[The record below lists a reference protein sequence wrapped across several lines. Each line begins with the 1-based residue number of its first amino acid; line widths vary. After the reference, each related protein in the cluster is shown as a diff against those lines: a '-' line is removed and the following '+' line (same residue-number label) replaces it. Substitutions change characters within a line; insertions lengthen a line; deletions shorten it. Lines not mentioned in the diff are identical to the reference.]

1 MNHNRL
7 FSQIDKVIFDFDLI
21 KPGDRI
27 LIGASGGKDST
38 ALIEYFANRKKRRD
52 ADFEFAAVH
61 VHSDFAPPIP
71 DGILSLIKEW
81 NVDYREIDVN
91 ILGRLKEGKK
101 MSCYWCST
109 QRRLELN
116 KYAQENGFNKLAL
129 GHHMDDVLET
139 WFMNMFQKGQQCT
152 MLPSMEYEK
161 FPLTMIRPLYYSE
174 EKVII
179 QHAREAGYYG
189 YTCTCNYQDNSTRKT
204 ARSKIAALTE
214 NDSNLK
220 QHLFD
225 SLQNINYEYMPH
237 KIKSEK

>member
-38 ALIEYFANRKKRRD
+38 ALIEYFANRKKRPD
-52 ADFEFAAVH
+52 ADFEFTALH
-61 VHSDFAPPIP
+61 VHSDFATPMPQN
-71 DGILSLIKEW
+71 ILELFRKW
-81 NVDYREIDVN
+81 NVDYQEINVEV
-91 ILGRLKEGKK
+91 LGRLKKGKK

-116 KYAQENGFNKLAL
+116 RFAQEKGYNKLAL

-139 WFMNMFQKGQQCT
+139 WFMNMFQKGEQST
-152 MLPSMEYEK
+152 MLPSMKYEK
-161 FPLTMIRPLYYSE
+161 FPVTMIRPLYYSE

-179 QHAREAGYYG
+179 EHAKEAGYYG
-189 YTCTCNYQDNSTRKT
+189 YTCTCDYQDNSTRKT
-204 ARSKIAALTE
+204 ARSKIALLTE
-214 NDSNLK
+214 NDSKLK

-225 SLQNINYEYMPH
+225 SLFKINADYMPVR
-237 KIKSEK
+237 KND